1 VTAREDG
8 RMQVA
13 VVDYRSPSA
22 SADFTLSLKH
32 TGFAVLTNH
41 PLEADLVQKVYDD
54 WLAFFATD
62 AKFKYPF
69 SPDSQ
74 DGYFSSAVSETAK
87 GSDIKDIKE
96 FFHVYPW
103 GKYPTEVTD
112 AALRF
117 YDQATDL
124 AKELLDWVEAE
135 TPPEVAARFSVPLSK
150 MLDGSKNTLLRILR
164 YPALTGHELPGAAR
178 AAAHEDINLITV
190 SRCATFM
197 ALGTT
202 CRVTLAVSPLTLA
215 TCCSSRAAAITRQ
228 RRTGLRTR
236 QVNPPRARG
245 CRFRCSCTR
254 PTMSCSP
261 KDARRFRSYR
271 SAFASCAARISRI
284 RSEGRCLFGILYAQE

>member
-1 VTAREDG
+1 
-8 RMQVA
+8 MQVA
-13 VVDYRSPSA
+13 VVDYRSSSA
-22 SADFTLSLKH
+22 AADFTRSLKN

-69 SPDSQ
+69 SADSQ

-87 GSDIKDIKE
+87 GNEIKDIKE

-117 YDQATDL
+117 YDQATNL

-135 TPPEVAARFSVPLSK
+135 TPPEVAAKFSVPLSK

-164 YPALTGHELPGAAR
+164 YPALTGHEPPGAIR

-190 SRCATFM
+190 LPASNEPGLQVRDIHGAWHDVPCDFGSLAINAGDMLQLASGGYYPSTPH
-197 ALGTT
+197 
-202 CRVTLAVSPLTLA
+202 RVTNP
-215 TCCSSRAAAITRQ
+215 
-228 RRTGLRTR
+228 TGES
-236 QVNPPRARG
+236 A
-245 CRFRCSCTR
+245 TR
-254 PTMSCSP
+254 PRVSVPLFLHPANDVVLAEGRT
-261 KDARRFRSYR
+261 
-271 SAFASCAARISRI
+271 AFSFLQERI
-284 RSEGRCLFGILYAQE
+284 RELRSQDLKN